1 MTTMRAAI
9 YTRYST
15 DMQRGT
21 SLEDQIRVAREYAD
35 QHGWTVCDDH
45 IYTDA
50 GISGTSIAGRAG
62 LQALFEA
69 ADATPRP
76 FDVVLVDDTSR
87 FSRDTADAIRGVQ
100 RLTFSHVRVIFIS
113 QGVDT
118 ASEQAETL
126 VAVHGVVDGLYTRE
140 LRHKV
145 KRGLRGQLER
155 GLHTGGR
162 IYGYR
167 TVPVV
172 DPNGKQDADGP
183 LVIGK
188 RLEVDV
194 PAANTI
200 RHIFARYAV
209 GTAVPHIADEL
220 TRESTPAPRGTKWT
234 KNAITRILTNPRY
247 RGRLVWGRNT
257 YERRPGTNQK
267 VRRARPEHEWHV
279 KEDASLRI
287 VSDALW
293 TRVSSLRAARR
304 KVWDGQPRGRRGSHS
319 RHLLVGLATCSTCGG
334 GFTIMSS
341 GHGSPRYGCPNSWHN
356 GRTACDNRLTVR
368 SKVVDPLVL
377 ARLQAEMTRPAWVKA
392 IASLVSDEVRDRL
405 RQHPTQ
411 TDSLRAQRDT
421 VARKL
426 ANLVAAVENGQPSA
440 TLTDAIVAREAEVHD
455 IDERLASLV
464 EPPDVDLAV
473 IPTWVRQQLDDLA
486 SLLGEAPGRTK
497 TELQRLNVQ
506 FTVTPV
512 HDEGRP
518 FLRVFATGDLDAI
531 CGLTNLPATRRRAHP
546 STPPPAGLPPPVDLS
561 TEYRSPPRSA
571 PQTARPPRARPLSAT
586 RSWPNSC
593 RGAARGHRARPSA
606 MPSVPAV

>member
-1 MTTMRAAI
+1 MARDLRDALYVLRLLKFGGIRTI
-9 YTRYST
+9 Y
-15 DMQRGT
+15 
-21 SLEDQIRVAREYAD
+21 
-35 QHGWTVCDDH
+35 
-45 IYTDA
+45 
-50 GISGTSIAGRAG
+50 
-62 LQALFEA
+62 
-69 ADATPRP
+69 
-76 FDVVLVDDTSR
+76 
-87 FSRDTADAIRGVQ
+87 
-100 RLTFSHVRVIFIS
+100 IS
-113 QGVDT
+113 QQID
-118 ASEQAETL
+118 SDNEQAETL
-126 VAVHGVVDGLYTRE
+126 LTVHGLVDGLYLEEVRKKT
-140 LRHKV
+140 

-155 GLHTGGR
+155 GFHTGGR

-167 TVPVV
+167 SVPTF
-172 DPNGKQDADGP
+172 DETGKQDTNGP
-183 LVIGK
+183 LVTGK
-188 RLEVDV
+188 RLEIDAS
-194 PAANTI
+194 AANTI
-200 RHIFARYAV
+200 RHIFARYAD

-220 TRESTPAPRGTKWT
+220 TRANTPAPRGTKWT

-267 VRRARPEHEWHV
+267 VRRARPEREWHV
-279 KEDASLRI
+279 KEDPSLRI

-319 RHLLVGLATCSTCGG
+319 RHLLVGLATCRTCGG
-334 GFTIMSS
+334 GFTIVSS

-356 GRTACDNRLTVR
+356 GLTACDNRLTVR

-377 ARLQAEMTRPAWVKA
+377 ARLQAEVTSPAWVKA
-392 IASLVSDEVRDRL
+392 IASLVSNGVRDRL
-405 RQHPTQ
+405 RQHPTLA
-411 TDSLRAQRDT
+411 DGLRAQRDA

-426 ANLVAAVENGQPSA
+426 TNLVAAVENGQPSA
-440 TLTDAIVAREAEVHD
+440 TLTDAIAAREAEVHD

-506 FTVTPV
+506 FTVTPI

-518 FLRVFATGDLDAI
+518 FLRVLATGDLDRI
-531 CGLTNLPATRRRAHP
+531 CGVTNLPAARRRARP

-561 TEYRSPPRSA
+561 TEYRSPP
-571 PQTARPPRARPLSAT
+571 PPGR
-586 RSWPNSC
+586 
-593 RGAARGHRARPSA
+593 
-606 MPSVPAV
+606 